1 MCDHECAH
9 DRDHECEISMGV
21 RWRRDGRLL
30 CAAMS
35 EAEEG
40 DTYIDGRLLGMLN
53 ELRVIVADP
62 NHKKNGLW
70 YWTRDAI
77 ILAHPRWKGRGSRA
91 SAELYSRVIIRN

>member
-9 DRDHECEISMGV
+9 DRDHGCEIIMGV
-21 RWRRDGRLL
+21 RWRKDGRLL

-40 DTYIDGRLLGMLN
+40 DTYIDGRLLEKLN
-53 ELRVIVADP
+53 GLRVIVADP
-62 NHKKNGLW
+62 NHEKNALW

-91 SAELYSRVIIRN
+91 SVELSGHVIIRN